1 MSDPKTAD
9 AKAAS
14 PKTQPTA
21 PPVPAKVKAVVV
33 RGSYNTID
41 EFGTRR
47 IVHPGQGEDSE
58 VMVTEEQ
65 LKAAAGTLA
74 RPEQVAAEAARVASE
89 AMQSPTPTDEATTA
103 PSAKKGK

>member
-1 MSDPKTAD
+1 MSDPKA
-9 AKAAS
+9 
-14 PKTQPTA
+14 QPAA
-21 PPVPAKVKAVVV
+21 PPVPKKVKAVVV
-33 RGSYNTID
+33 RGSYNTVD
-41 EFGTRR
+41 EFGSRK

-89 AMQSPTPTDEATTA
+89 AMQAPTPTEEATTA
-103 PSAKKGK
+103 PAAKKGK